1 VENASGDT
9 TLRIYDINGNLVYK
23 DTKNDL
29 KFDLELD
36 SEDLSSGVYVV
47 HVKSGGKQKSV
58 KFAVEK

>member
-1 VENASGDT
+1 
-9 TLRIYDINGNLVYK
+9 IYDINGNLVYK